1 VQFGQWLGLAVLI
14 TSLYVMWQIRQLLLM
29 AFAAIVLATALNQL
43 ARLLRDR
50 FNLSRQW
57 SLGGSLL
64 IFLVTVVGFVWS
76 IVPSLVK
83 QMQEIGTT
91 KLPKVLALVQ
101 NSKGAIEQY
110 LPGVDIPDFQTLQEQ
125 AKPLLNSLLG
135 QSLSIFSGSLGA
147 ILNMLLLLVLT
158 IMLLVQPHAYRN
170 VFVIMFPHFYR
181 RRVIEI
187 LDECEVSLGKW
198 MVGAIIGMVAVAVMS
213 SAGLYALG
221 VPAPLAQGVLAGLL
235 NFIPNLGPTLSMVL
249 PMGIALLDSPW
260 KSLWVFILYFV
271 VQQIESSFLT
281 PYIMSK
287 QVSLLPALTLLA
299 QVFFASFFGF
309 AGLVLALPLSVVT
322 KIWINAVLIE
332 DVLTH
337 WRKRPS
343 QENLTEEP
351 LILDPWDPETALLT
365 LTPAPIGPPSP
376 PPTSFPN
383 MPPAPEDHS
392 VL

>member
-1 VQFGQWLGLAVLI
+1 VQFGQWLGLIVLVV
-14 TSLYVMWQIRQLLLM
+14 SLYVIWQIRQLLLM

-43 ARLLRDR
+43 ARLLRNR
-50 FNLSRQW
+50 FKISHQW

-64 IFLVTVVGFVWS
+64 IFLLTVVGFVWS

-91 KLPKVLALVQ
+91 KLPKVLALAQ
-101 NSKGAIEQY
+101 GSKGAIEQY
-110 LPGVDIPDFQTLQEQ
+110 LPGVDIPDFQTLQAQ
-125 AKPLLNSLLG
+125 AQPLLNSLLG
-135 QSLSIFSGSLGA
+135 RSLSIFSGSLGVV
-147 ILNMLLLLVLT
+147 LNLLLLLVLT
-158 IMLLVQPHAYRN
+158 IMLLVQPTAYRN
-170 VFVIMFPHFYR
+170 VFVMMFPQFYR

-198 MVGAIIGMVAVAVMS
+198 MVGALIGMVAVAGMS
-213 SAGLYALG
+213 SVGLYALG

-260 KSLWVFILYFV
+260 KSLWVLILYFV
-271 VQQIESSFLT
+271 IQQIESSFLT

-322 KIWINAVLIE
+322 KIWINAVVIE
-332 DVLTH
+332 DLLNH

-343 QENLTEEP
+343 QESLTVEP

-365 LTPAPIGPPSP
+365 LAPASPSSSA
-376 PPTSFPN
+376 SFPD

>member
-1 VQFGQWLGLAVLI
+1 
-14 TSLYVMWQIRQLLLM
+14 
-29 AFAAIVLATALNQL
+29 
-43 ARLLRDR
+43 
-50 FNLSRQW
+50 
-57 SLGGSLL
+57 
-64 IFLVTVVGFVWS
+64 
-76 IVPSLVK
+76 
-83 QMQEIGTT
+83 
-91 KLPKVLALVQ
+91 
-101 NSKGAIEQY
+101 
-110 LPGVDIPDFQTLQEQ
+110 
-125 AKPLLNSLLG
+125 
-135 QSLSIFSGSLGA
+135 
-147 ILNMLLLLVLT
+147 
-158 IMLLVQPHAYRN
+158 VQPHAYRN

-260 KSLWVFILYFV
+260 KSLWVFLLYFFI
-271 VQQIESSFLT
+271 QQVESSFLT

-376 PPTSFPN
+376 STSCPD
-383 MPPAPEDHS
+383 MPPVPEDHS
-392 VL
+392 VP

>member
-1 VQFGQWLGLAVLI
+1 VQFGQWLGLIVLLASFYI
-14 TSLYVMWQIRQLLLM
+14 IWQVRQLLLM
-29 AFAAIVLATALNQL
+29 AFAAIVLATALHQL
-43 ARLLRDR
+43 AQLLHKR
-50 FNLSRQW
+50 FKLSHQW
-57 SLGGSLL
+57 SLAGSLS
-64 IFLVTVVGFVWS
+64 IFLLSVVGFFWS
-76 IVPSLVK
+76 IVPSLVR

-91 KLPKVLALVQ
+91 KLPKVLALAQ
-101 NSKGAIEQY
+101 GSKGIIEQY
-110 LPGVDIPDFQTLQEQ
+110 IPGVNIPDLQTLQEQ
-125 AKPLLNSLLG
+125 SKPLVNSLLG
-135 QSLSIFSGSLGA
+135 SSFAVFSGSLGA
-147 ILNMLLLLVLT
+147 ILNLLLLLVLT

-170 VFVIMFPHFYR
+170 VFVLMFPQFYR
-181 RRVIEI
+181 RRVLGI
-187 LDECEVSLGKW
+187 LEECEIALGKW
-198 MVGAIIGMVAVAVMS
+198 MVGALLGMVAVAVMTTI
-213 SAGLYALG
+213 GLYILG

-332 DVLTH
+332 DVLTK
-337 WRKRPS
+337 WRKPPS
-343 QENLTEEP
+343 QHELTEEP
-351 LILDPWDPETALLT
+351 LILDPWEPEAELLT
-365 LTPAPIGPPSP
+365 LAPNPSNPPSYQDK
-376 PPTSFPN
+376 PPTPV
-383 MPPAPEDHS
+383 DHS
-392 VL
+392 AL

>member
-1 VQFGQWLGLAVLI
+1 VKFGQWFGLVVLLASFYI
-14 TSLYVMWQIRQLLLM
+14 VWQVRQLLIM

-43 ARLLRDR
+43 AKLLHKR
-50 FNLSRQW
+50 FKLSHQW
-57 SLGGSLL
+57 SLAGSLA
-64 IFLVTVVGFVWS
+64 IFMLSVVGFFWS
-76 IVPSLVK
+76 IVPSLVR

-91 KLPKVLALVQ
+91 KLPKVLALAQ
-101 NSKGAIEQY
+101 GSKGIFEQY
-110 LPGVDIPDFQTLQEQ
+110 FPGVTIPDLPTLQEQ
-125 AKPLLNSLLG
+125 SKPLVNSLLG
-135 QSLSIFSGSLGA
+135 SSFAVFSGSLGA
-147 ILNMLLLLVLT
+147 ILNLLLLLVLT

-170 VFVIMFPHFYR
+170 VFVLMFPQFYR
-181 RRVIEI
+181 RRVLGI

-198 MVGAIIGMVAVAVMS
+198 MVGALLGMFAVAVMS

-271 VQQIESSFLT
+271 IQQIESSFLT

-299 QVFFASFFGF
+299 QIFFASFFGF

-332 DVLTH
+332 DVLSK
-337 WRKRPS
+337 WRKPPS
-343 QENLTEEP
+343 QHELTEEP
-351 LILDPWDPETALLT
+351 LILDPWDPEAELLT
-365 LTPAPIGPPSP
+365 LAPVPHTPSNYQDMPPTPA
-376 PPTSFPN
+376 
-383 MPPAPEDHS
+383 DHS
-392 VL
+392 AP

>member
-1 VQFGQWLGLAVLI
+1 MQFGQWLGLVVLLASFYI
-14 TSLYVMWQIRQLLLM
+14 IWQVRQLLIM

-43 ARLLRDR
+43 AGVLHKR
-50 FNLSRQW
+50 FKLSHQW
-57 SLGGSLL
+57 SLAGSLA
-64 IFLVTVVGFVWS
+64 IFLLSVVGFFWS
-76 IVPSLVK
+76 IVPSLVR

-91 KLPKVLALVQ
+91 KLPKVLALAQ
-101 NSKGAIEQY
+101 GSKGIIEQY
-110 LPGVDIPDFQTLQEQ
+110 LPGVTIPDLPTLQEQ
-125 AKPLLNSLLG
+125 SKPLVNSLLG
-135 QSLSIFSGSLGA
+135 SSFAVFSGSLGA
-147 ILNMLLLLVLT
+147 ILNLLLLLVLT

-170 VFVIMFPHFYR
+170 VFVLMFPQFYR
-181 RRVIEI
+181 RRVLGI

-198 MVGAIIGMVAVAVMS
+198 MVGALLGMLAVAVMS

-271 VQQIESSFLT
+271 IQQIESSFLT

-332 DVLTH
+332 DVLSK
-337 WRKRPS
+337 WRKPPS
-343 QENLTEEP
+343 QDELTEEP
-351 LILDPWDPETALLT
+351 LILDPWDPEAELLT
-365 LTPAPIGPPSP
+365 LTPVPSNP
-376 PPTSFPN
+376 SSYQDMPPT
-383 MPPAPEDHS
+383 PADHS
-392 VL
+392 AP

>member
-1 VQFGQWLGLAVLI
+1 VKFGQWLGLVVLLASFYI
-14 TSLYVMWQIRQLLLM
+14 VWQVRQLLIM

-43 ARLLRDR
+43 ARLLHKR
-50 FNLSRQW
+50 FKLSHQW
-57 SLGGSLL
+57 SLAGSLA
-64 IFLVTVVGFVWS
+64 IFLLSVVGFFWS
-76 IVPSLVK
+76 IVPSLVR

-91 KLPKVLALVQ
+91 KLPKVLALAQ
-101 NSKGAIEQY
+101 GSKGIIEQY
-110 LPGVDIPDFQTLQEQ
+110 LPGVTIPDLPTLQEQ
-125 AKPLLNSLLG
+125 SKPLVNSLLG
-135 QSLSIFSGSLGA
+135 SSFAVFSGSLGA
-147 ILNMLLLLVLT
+147 ILNLLLLLILT

-170 VFVIMFPHFYR
+170 VFVLMFPQFYR
-181 RRVIEI
+181 RRVLGI

-198 MVGAIIGMVAVAVMS
+198 MVGALLGMLAVAVMS

-249 PMGIALLDSPW
+249 PIGIALLDSPW

-271 VQQIESSFLT
+271 IQQIESSFLT

-332 DVLTH
+332 DVLSK
-337 WRKRPS
+337 WRNPPS
-343 QENLTEEP
+343 QHELTEEP
-351 LILDPWDPETALLT
+351 LILDPWDPEAELLT
-365 LTPAPIGPPSP
+365 LAPVPNTPSSYQDTPPTPA
-376 PPTSFPN
+376 
-383 MPPAPEDHS
+383 DHS
-392 VL
+392 VP

>member
-1 VQFGQWLGLAVLI
+1 MQFGQWLGLIVLVV
-14 TSLYVMWQIRQLLLM
+14 SLYVIWQIRQLLLM

-43 ARLLRDR
+43 ARLLRHR
-50 FNLSRQW
+50 FKISHQW

-64 IFLVTVVGFVWS
+64 IFLLTVVGFVWS

-101 NSKGAIEQY
+101 GSKGAIEQY

-125 AKPLLNSLLG
+125 AQPLLNSLLG
-135 QSLSIFSGSLGA
+135 RSLSIFSGSLGVV
-147 ILNMLLLLVLT
+147 LNLLLLLVLT
-158 IMLLVQPHAYRN
+158 IMLLVQPTAYRN
-170 VFVIMFPHFYR
+170 VFVMMFPQFYR

-198 MVGAIIGMVAVAVMS
+198 MVGALIGMVAVAVMS
-213 SAGLYALG
+213 SVGLYALG

-271 VQQIESSFLT
+271 IQQIESSFLT

-322 KIWINAVLIE
+322 KIWINAVVIE
-332 DVLTH
+332 DLLNH

-343 QENLTEEP
+343 QESLTVEP

-365 LTPAPIGPPSP
+365 LAPVGSP
-376 PPTSFPN
+376 PTASFPN

-392 VL
+392 AL

>member
-1 VQFGQWLGLAVLI
+1 VKFGQWLGLVVLLASFYI
-14 TSLYVMWQIRQLLLM
+14 VWQVRQLLIM

-43 ARLLRDR
+43 AKLLHKR
-50 FNLSRQW
+50 FKLSHQW
-57 SLGGSLL
+57 SLAGSLA
-64 IFLVTVVGFVWS
+64 IFMLSVVGFFWS
-76 IVPSLVK
+76 IVPSLVR

-91 KLPKVLALVQ
+91 KLPKVLALAQ
-101 NSKGAIEQY
+101 GSKGIFEQY
-110 LPGVDIPDFQTLQEQ
+110 FPGVTIPDLPTLQEQ
-125 AKPLLNSLLG
+125 SKPLVNSLLG
-135 QSLSIFSGSLGA
+135 SSFAVFSGSLGA
-147 ILNMLLLLVLT
+147 ILNLLLLLVLT

-170 VFVIMFPHFYR
+170 VFVLMFPQFYR
-181 RRVIEI
+181 RRVLGI

-198 MVGAIIGMVAVAVMS
+198 MVGALLGMFAVAVMS

-271 VQQIESSFLT
+271 IQQIESSFLT

-299 QVFFASFFGF
+299 QIFFASFFGF

-332 DVLTH
+332 DVLSK
-337 WRKRPS
+337 WRKPPS
-343 QENLTEEP
+343 QHELTEEP
-351 LILDPWDPETALLT
+351 LILDPWDPEAELLT
-365 LTPAPIGPPSP
+365 LAPVPHTPSNYQDMPPTPA
-376 PPTSFPN
+376 
-383 MPPAPEDHS
+383 DHS
-392 VL
+392 AP